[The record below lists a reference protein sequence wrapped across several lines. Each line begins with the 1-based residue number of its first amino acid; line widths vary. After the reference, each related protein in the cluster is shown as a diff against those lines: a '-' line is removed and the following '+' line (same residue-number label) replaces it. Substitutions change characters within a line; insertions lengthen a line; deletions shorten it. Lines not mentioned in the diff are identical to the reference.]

1 MALSREKLPVFLHD
15 ADIFIQR
22 LQGTEKVGIVPMNV
36 IPKYCSNYFPDE
48 KIILYMNLP
57 IENPEEVAKKC
68 VWQDIKEV
76 HLIKTEDEDNGRK

>member
-1 MALSREKLPVFLHD
+1 
-15 ADIFIQR
+15 
-22 LQGTEKVGIVPMNV
+22 MNV
-36 IPKYCSNYFPDE
+36 IPKYCRNYFPDE